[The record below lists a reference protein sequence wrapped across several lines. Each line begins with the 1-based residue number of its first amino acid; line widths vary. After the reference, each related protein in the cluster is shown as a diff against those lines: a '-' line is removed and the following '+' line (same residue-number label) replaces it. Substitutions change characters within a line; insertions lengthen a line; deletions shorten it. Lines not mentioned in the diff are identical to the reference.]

1 MYKDSLRYGIL
12 SSKWSFSSIGVS
24 LLAELLAE
32 HKRGHLQEL
41 QVDLIVPIP
50 QSWQSRLT
58 RRFNSACLI
67 AEEVARSLNVP
78 CDYHILSRRR
88 NTRPQK
94 RVPVEQRFQ
103 NQREAFRVRSGH
115 VLEGKTVLI
124 VDDVMTT
131 GATCSEAARV
141 LREHGAAECHVAILA
156 RVLDNSA

>member
-1 MYKDSLRYGIL
+1 M
-12 SSKWSFSSIGVS
+12 
-24 LLAELLAE
+24 
-32 HKRGHLQEL
+32 
-41 QVDLIVPIP
+41 
-50 QSWQSRLT
+50 
-58 RRFNSACLI
+58 
-67 AEEVARSLNVP
+67 P